1 MSTLFF
7 RFPRLAAL
15 ALFLMVVAGI
25 AALAVMGR
33 QEDPYLTER
42 FGRVVTLYP
51 GADSERVEALISEQ
65 VESALLEL
73 GRN

>member
-7 RFPRLAAL
+7 RFPRLAGL
-15 ALFLMVVAGI
+15 ALFLMIVAGI
-25 AALAVMGR
+25 AALATMGR

-51 GADSERVEALISEQ
+51 GADAERVEALVAERIERTLM
-65 VESALLEL
+65 E
-73 GRN
+73 